1 MQPAVNHVQA
11 AAFDLDGTLCDSIP
25 DLAAAANAV
34 RRALGLPELPQHTVE
49 SYVGDGLA
57 ALVHRTLTADFDGQA
72 EEKQWEQGYTLFV
85 RHYAEH
91 IADATRPYPGVA
103 AGLELLKSLGI
114 PLAVVT
120 NKSETLAVKL
130 LRALGLADH
139 FSLIVGGDTLS
150 EKKPAPAPLLYAAE
164 TLGVPPQNML
174 MVGDSRN
181 DILAARAAGCP
192 AVGVSYGYG
201 DMAAL
206 SRDPATRPD
215 LVVSSQ
221 PEKYEHQRPP
231 REPDAEAG

>member
-1 MQPAVNHVQA
+1 M
-11 AAFDLDGTLCDSIP
+11 
-25 DLAAAANAV
+25 
-34 RRALGLPELPQHTVE
+34 
-49 SYVGDGLA
+49 
-57 ALVHRTLTADFDGQA
+57 
-72 EEKQWEQGYTLFV
+72 

-103 AGLELLKSLGI
+103 AGLALLKSLGI

-150 EKKPAPAPLLYAAE
+150 EKKPSPAPLLYAAE

-192 AVGVSYGYG
+192 AVGVSYGYA

-215 LVVSSQ
+215 LVVSSL
-221 PEKYEHQRPP
+221 PEIYEHLRPQR
-231 REPDAEAG
+231 EQDAEAV